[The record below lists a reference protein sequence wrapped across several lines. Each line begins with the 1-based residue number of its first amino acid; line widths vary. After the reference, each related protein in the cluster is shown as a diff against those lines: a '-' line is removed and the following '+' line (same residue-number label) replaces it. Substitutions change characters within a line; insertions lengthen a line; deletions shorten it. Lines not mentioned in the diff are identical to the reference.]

1 MRPIGLLMLLPTRT
15 HSARRRFRPGLLA
28 CFFAASPVLVS
39 VAWGVEIEPD
49 RRSIRQGRNP
59 ATGHVTCGSG
69 SGTAQLVGSQ
79 NVIITAAHVLYGR
92 NGLRGAP
99 GTCTFSLM
107 INSER
112 RSFLIDTSRIRA
124 GTEQPYAMPASF
136 DWAVA
141 RLSSPVEGTTP
152 YAFGSS
158 PSSGQ
163 AVTLVSGRTL
173 GVTRGVITEDCQ
185 VRALRNAEGGRETM
199 LDCSAQSG
207 DSGAAV
213 LDRAGRIAAIYV
225 GFRSTAPQSRQIFS
239 SDHYNFAV
247 SVNARMRMAVSEM
260 TR

>member
-1 MRPIGLLMLLPTRT
+1 M
-15 HSARRRFRPGLLA
+15 S
-28 CFFAASPVLVS
+28 SP
-39 VAWGVEIEPD
+39 ATAVEIEPD

-69 SGTAQLVGSQ
+69 SGTAQLVGAQ
-79 NVIITAAHVLYGR
+79 NVIVTAAHVLYGR
-92 NGLRGAP
+92 NGLRASQG
-99 GTCTFSLM
+99 GCTFSLL
-107 INSER
+107 INGER
-112 RSFLIDTSRIRA
+112 QSFAIDVSRIRA

-141 RLSSPVEGTTP
+141 RLASPVVGTAP

-163 AVTLVSGRTL
+163 PVTLVSGRTL
-173 GVTRGVITEDCQ
+173 GVTRGVITEECQ
-185 VRALRNAEGGRETM
+185 VRALRNAEGGRETL

-225 GFRSTAPQSRQIFS
+225 GFRSTAPQLRQIFS

-247 SVNARMRMAVSEM
+247 SVNARMRTAVSEM
-260 TR
+260 AR